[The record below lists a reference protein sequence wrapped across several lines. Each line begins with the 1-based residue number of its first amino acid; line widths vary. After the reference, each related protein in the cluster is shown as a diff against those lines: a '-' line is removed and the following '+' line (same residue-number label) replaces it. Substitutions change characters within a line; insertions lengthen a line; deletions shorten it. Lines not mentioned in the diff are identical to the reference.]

1 MATCTAIAYAASMA
15 AEFGNLLGSLLDQ
28 GGMTRVDFAAKA
40 GVSASFVSNLI
51 AGDRTPPPD
60 KIDGWADILGL
71 RGRERDHFLDL
82 AMLAHLPTELQ
93 PRWVNLLRR
102 LERVEDRLGPG

>member
-1 MATCTAIAYAASMA
+1 MA
-15 AEFGNLLGSLLDQ
+15 AEFGALLRDLIERSK
-28 GGMTRVDFAAKA
+28 MTRAEFAAKA
-40 GVSASFVSNLI
+40 GVSAPFVSNLI

-60 KIDGWADILGL
+60 LIERWADLFAL

-82 AMLAHLPTELQ
+82 ALLAHLPEALQ

-102 LERVEDRLGPG
+102 LERVEDRLGL